1 MYTLL
6 LLFKAEKPAQRPP
19 PPCPAHKNTQDILFH
34 PMGSGLA
41 LSAAG
46 PVAPGGCRALLMQF
60 DFIFLP
66 NQKQPPR
73 RSLNRILID
82 RPLPLTVA

>member
-6 LLFKAEKPAQRPP
+6 LLFKAEKSAQRPP

-34 PMGSGLA
+34 STGSGLA
-41 LSAAG
+41 LSAAAQG
-46 PVAPGGCRALLMQF
+46 GARGCRALSIHI
-60 DFIFLP
+60 DSIFLP

-82 RPLPLTVA
+82 RPAPFAVS